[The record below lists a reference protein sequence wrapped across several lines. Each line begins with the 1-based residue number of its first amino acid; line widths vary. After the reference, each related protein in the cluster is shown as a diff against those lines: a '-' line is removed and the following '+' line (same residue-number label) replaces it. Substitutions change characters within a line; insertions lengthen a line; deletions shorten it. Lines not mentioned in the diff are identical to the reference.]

1 MPRDRFVLTD
11 KQRQKVISKLPKMS
25 DNEIAEKCGVSRST
39 VWRIRQDVTAQ
50 EMKRK
55 RAAARM
61 KAKEKKASE
70 VVPRESRI
78 RPPAAVPVAPL
89 EPSNVVPVHEVVP
102 KVDVE
107 PVALV
112 HYFAVQVLRGESVR
126 DVVAAVMKAAE
137 AEGLLFRKLQTL
149 DCISVGTMPF
159 ARFRSDLAEL
169 PVGLGTQRGVIAFV
183 DGSYRVSFTD
193 GRHVKYPTTVMC
205 SVQKAGFGV
214 MFAGTRIA
222 RWAQQFTPTN

>member
-1 MPRDRFVLTD
+1 MLTD
-11 KQRQKVISKLPKMS
+11 KQRQRVISKLPKMS

-50 EMKRK
+50 EAKRK

-70 VVPRESRI
+70 VVPREPRVRTSAAVA
-78 RPPAAVPVAPL
+78 PAAAL

-159 ARFRSDLAEL
+159 ARFRSDLPEL

-183 DGSYRVSFTD
+183 DGGYRVSFTD
-193 GRHVKYPTTVMC
+193 GRQVKYPTAVMC
-205 SVQKAGFGV
+205 SVQKAGFGIT
-214 MFAGTRIA
+214 FAGTRIA
-222 RWAQQFTPTN
+222 RWAQQFTRTN